1 MSEES
6 KEARI
11 VRKAVGEAETGLKG
25 LEKELRGVVRQFEKG
40 AMTPAKGKAAAQK
53 VAAFMKK
60 QAPVTRLQQAPF
72 FGDLPRDVQDGVT
85 WLDSVVNE
93 LNNVLGRLSGAL
105 KLMQKKP
112 DRDAGSL
119 IKASRELETHIS
131 QPPKGVGTL
140 LKAAK
145 AGKAAG
151 DPMLAFLPL
160 IILMWMIV
168 DTITRGLKRRA

>member
-6 KEARI
+6 KETRI

-25 LEKELRGVVRQFEKG
+25 LEKELRGVVKQFEKG

-53 VAAFMKK
+53 ITAFMKK
-60 QAPVTRLQQAPF
+60 QSQITKLQHAPF
-72 FGDLPRDVQDGVT
+72 FGDLPQDVQDDVT

-93 LNNVLGRLSGAL
+93 LNNALGRLAGVL

-112 DRDAGSL
+112 DKDAGIL
-119 IKASRELETHIS
+119 VKASKELEAHIS

-151 DPMLAFLPL
+151 DPMLAFLPM

-168 DTITRGLKRRA
+168 DTIVRGLNRKK

>member
-1 MSEES
+1 MSEDS

-25 LEKELRGVVRQFEKG
+25 LEKELRGVVKQFEKG

-53 VAAFMKK
+53 VTAFMKK
-60 QAPVTRLQQAPF
+60 QSQVAKLQNAPF
-72 FGDLPRDVQDGVT
+72 FGELPLDVQDGVT

-93 LNNVLGRLSGAL
+93 LNNVLGRLAGAL

-112 DRDAGSL
+112 DKDYGIL
-119 IKASRELETHIS
+119 VKASRELESYIS

-151 DPMLAFLPL
+151 DPMMAFLPF
-160 IILMWMIV
+160 IILMWMII
-168 DTITRGLKRRA
+168 DTIARGLNRRT